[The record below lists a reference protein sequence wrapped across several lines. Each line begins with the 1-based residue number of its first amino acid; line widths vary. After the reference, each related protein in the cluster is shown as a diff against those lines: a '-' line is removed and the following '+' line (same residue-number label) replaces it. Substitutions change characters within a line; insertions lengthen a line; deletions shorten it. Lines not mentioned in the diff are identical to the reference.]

1 MSSSGLLAS
10 YWTVA
15 GPVRPLDG
23 SEISPWDIRDRI
35 RVAAETGFTGV
46 GFSHADLM
54 AWSDRLGFGA
64 IRHALEDHGIEH
76 CEYESLFD
84 WWADGDRRAASD
96 RARADLLRAVEE
108 IGAPHSHIKCG
119 PDLFGQQHEIETYV
133 ETFAVL
139 AEEAHRAG
147 ARVGLETF
155 PFSDLNRPDQAL
167 DVVRKAGHS
176 GGGLIIDIWHVVRG
190 GVTFDE
196 VRAIPGKWIVHVELD
211 DADAEP
217 LGSLGDD
224 TVDRRRLCGEGAFD
238 IPGFVAAVR
247 TTGYAGLFG
256 VEVISDEQRAR
267 TLSDAASLAYET
279 AARELDDIWSY
290 RSIG

>member
-1 MSSSGLLAS
+1 SRLGLVGWRQHCADSNISIDRLIGWSHDGNLCRPMSSSGLLAS

-64 IRHALEDHGIEH
+64 IRHALEDHGIVH

-108 IGAPHSHIKCG
+108 IAAPHSHIKCG
-119 PDLFGQQHEIETYV
+119 PDL
-133 ETFAVL
+133 
-139 AEEAHRAG
+139 
-147 ARVGLETF
+147 
-155 PFSDLNRPDQAL
+155 
-167 DVVRKAGHS
+167 
-176 GGGLIIDIWHVVRG
+176 
-190 GVTFDE
+190 
-196 VRAIPGKWIVHVELD
+196 
-211 DADAEP
+211 
-217 LGSLGDD
+217 LG
-224 TVDRRRLCGEGAFD
+224 
-238 IPGFVAAVR
+238 
-247 TTGYAGLFG
+247 
-256 VEVISDEQRAR
+256 EQ
-267 TLSDAASLAYET
+267 
-279 AARELDDIWSY
+279 
-290 RSIG
+290 